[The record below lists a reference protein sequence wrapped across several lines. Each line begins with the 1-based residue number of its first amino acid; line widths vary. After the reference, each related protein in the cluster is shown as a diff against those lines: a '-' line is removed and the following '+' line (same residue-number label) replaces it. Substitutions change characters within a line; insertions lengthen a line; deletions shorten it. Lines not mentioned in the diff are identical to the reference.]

1 MVIGIQQ
8 VPGSRKLLFGG
19 RVMSNKPPEP
29 VQIKKV
35 LLLLY
40 AAEII
45 SFAISYAP
53 DDSDKTKPIV
63 VAQLG
68 MNNGTPSLF
77 QTENWKSLPLQPE

>member
-63 VAQLG
+63 VEF
-68 MNNGTPSLF
+68 SCDIF
-77 QTENWKSLPLQPE
+77 FKRISIYKC